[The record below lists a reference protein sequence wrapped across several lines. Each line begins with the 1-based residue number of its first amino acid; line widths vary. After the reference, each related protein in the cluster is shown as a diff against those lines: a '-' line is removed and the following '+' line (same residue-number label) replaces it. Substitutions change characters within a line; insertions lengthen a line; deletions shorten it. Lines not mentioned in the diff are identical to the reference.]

1 MNRRKW
7 YMFHIHAKVEIP
19 ERRENEGGEENLN
32 QGMEL
37 VEVRFICFVQLVD
50 ANTVP
55 ASQNPFAPYMNTA
68 PVPPP
73 PTFVQIIS
81 LTL

>member
-1 MNRRKW
+1 
-7 YMFHIHAKVEIP
+7 MFHIHAKVEIL
-19 ERRENEGGEENLN
+19 ERRENGEEEESLN

-37 VEVRFICFVQLVD
+37 VEVHFIHFVQLVD

-73 PTFVQIIS
+73 PTFVQIIL